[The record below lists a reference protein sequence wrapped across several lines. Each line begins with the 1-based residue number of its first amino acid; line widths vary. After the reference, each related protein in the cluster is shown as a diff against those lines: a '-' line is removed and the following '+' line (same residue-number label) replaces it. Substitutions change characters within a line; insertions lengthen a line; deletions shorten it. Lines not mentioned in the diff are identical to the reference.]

1 MHRNEDMASL
11 KSITHAG
18 AVVYRGPKER
28 RRYLVVTSARGDSW
42 VLPKG
47 RIELGETMVET
58 ATREVREESGVV
70 GRVVGQLGIV
80 RRRRGK
86 VRAKFFLMRRLHES
100 DSREARRVRW
110 LEVDDAL
117 ERLSRADARALLG
130 KAHRLL
136 NGG

>member
-1 MHRNEDMASL
+1 L

-18 AVVYRGPKER
+18 AVVYRGSREKR
-28 RRYLVVTSARGDSW
+28 QYLIITSARGNGW

-47 RIELGETMVET
+47 RVEDGETLIEA

-70 GRVVGQLGIV
+70 GRIVGQLGVV

-100 DSREARRVRW
+100 ESREARRVRW
-110 LEVDDAL
+110 LEVEDAL
-117 ERLSRADARALLG
+117 ERLSRADARALLD

-136 NGG
+136 NGR

>member
-1 MHRNEDMASL
+1 M
-11 KSITHAG
+11 
-18 AVVYRGPKER
+18 YRGSREKR
-28 RRYLVVTSARGDSW
+28 QYLIITSARGNGW

-47 RIELGETMVET
+47 RVEDGETLIEA

-70 GRVVGQLGIV
+70 GRIVGQLGVV

-100 DSREARRVRW
+100 ESREARRVRW
-110 LEVDDAL
+110 LEVEDAL
-117 ERLSRADARALLG
+117 ERLSRADARALLD

-136 NGG
+136 NGR